1 MIFWIRIDNTNFP
14 ANIFDYTGM
23 FKCSGVFGGV
33 RGVRLFNKA
42 NTTNDYSAGLGSRLL
57 PVYNS
62 YSKRRQSS
70 LPL

>member
-14 ANIFDYTGM
+14 ANIFDYAGNVQ
-23 FKCSGVFGGV
+23 VFGGV
-33 RGVRLFNKA
+33 RGVRLSNKA